1 MTIKYKPTSSSKR
14 HPLHNAAQI
23 ISEAI
28 AADGYSYDVEADRST
43 PTGRVFI
50 PKFNYVLEILSK
62 SISSGIA
69 PSFDELKSIA
79 KTLIDVPVTNS
90 KNDLIET
97 CFHHLE
103 EASDTSEEASEKIRK
118 SLVPLFLAL
127 LESSNIS
134 ATVSI
139 GTEKSRLKPLLEG
152 HRVKNS
158 VIKRAKDMA
167 AEMWVKDTDK
177 RIKTSEMADMVWRK
191 LVDEGLSEHLPDNV
205 ERVRV
210 WIRGVAPEYAKA
222 KGRPKKRSA

>member
-1 MTIKYKPTSSSKR
+1 MTIKYKPTKSSKL
-14 HPLHNAAQI
+14 HPLHNAAQNM
-23 ISEAI
+23 SDAI
-28 AADGYSYDVEADRST
+28 TADVRSYDAEAEKST
-43 PTGRVFI
+43 PTGRDFI

-69 PSFDELKSIA
+69 PSFDDLKSIA
-79 KTLIDVPVTNS
+79 KTLIVVPVTDS
-90 KNDLIET
+90 RNDLIET

-103 EASDTSEEASEKIRK
+103 DASNICEEASDKIRK

-134 ATVSI
+134 ATASI
-139 GTEKSRLKPLLEG
+139 GTEKLRLKPLLEG
-152 HRVKNS
+152 NRIKTS
-158 VIKRAKDMA
+158 VIERAKTIA
-167 AEMWVKDTDK
+167 TEMWLKDTDK
-177 RIKTSEMADMVWRK
+177 GIKTSEMADKVWSR

-210 WIRGVAPEYAKA
+210 WIRGIAPEYAKA